1 MSVINFPPNQ
11 LLKRSF
17 VVFAFI
23 GLLTSVL
30 CACSPQLDWRTVTS
44 TQAQYSA
51 LFPAKPEHL
60 ERHLVYQD
68 QDILQVLDAVKIDD
82 AIFSISTIELKK
94 DQASLEDGILES
106 SKNALSQQTDL
117 VKDASVI
124 REANYQTADR
134 QRFAVKD
141 YYFEV
146 KMPNHSQFMRSR
158 WIVRRTPAGEV
169 FIYQVSVLLQ
179 NVKSGTLEQILAQE
193 QYATFFEEFHPL

>member
-1 MSVINFPPNQ
+1 MSVINFFSNK

-17 VVFAFI
+17 VVYALI
-23 GLLTSVL
+23 GLLTSML

-44 TQAQYSA
+44 NQAQYSA

-82 AIFSISTIELKK
+82 AIFSISAIELKK

-106 SKNALSQQTDL
+106 SKNALSQQADL
-117 VKDASVI
+117 VKDASLIKGVS
-124 REANYQTADR
+124 YQTVDR

-158 WIVRRTPAGEV
+158 WIVIRTPAGEV

-179 NVKSGTLEQILAQE
+179 NVKSGTVEQMLSQE
-193 QYATFFEEFHPL
+193 QYATFFEEFHPF

>member
-1 MSVINFPPNQ
+1 VSVINFFPNQ

-44 TQAQYSA
+44 NQAQYTA

-60 ERHLVYQD
+60 ERNLVYQD

-106 SKNALSQQTDL
+106 SKNALSQQADV
-117 VKDASVI
+117 VKDVSLIKEAS
-124 REANYQTADR
+124 YQTVDH

-158 WIVRRTPAGEV
+158 WIVRRTHAGEV

-179 NVKSGTLEQILAQE
+179 NVKSGNVQQMLSQE